1 MNNRNDNSGDNG
13 RQSPQ
18 DKAVQNP
25 DEWKTGSES
34 LTEVQQANLHIQPT
48 EGSEGANAGGS
59 EDDSAK

>member
-25 DEWKTGSES
+25 DEWKTGSEA
-34 LTEVQQANLHIQPT
+34 LTEVQQANLHTRPEQG
-48 EGSEGANAGGS
+48 EESKSGGEDNNA
-59 EDDSAK
+59 K

>member
-25 DEWKTGSES
+25 DEWKTGSEA
-34 LTEVQQANLHIQPT
+34 LTEVQQANLHTQPERKEQNSST
-48 EGSEGANAGGS
+48 GGEDEGA
-59 EDDSAK
+59 K